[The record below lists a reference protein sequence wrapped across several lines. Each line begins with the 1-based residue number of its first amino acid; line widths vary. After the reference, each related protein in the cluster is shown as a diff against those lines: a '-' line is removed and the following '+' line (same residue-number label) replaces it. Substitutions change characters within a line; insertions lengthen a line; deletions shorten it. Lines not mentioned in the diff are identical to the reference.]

1 MAKYYE
7 MFGFNPSPPPPLR
20 AHIILKF
27 VNSFFNPI
35 NYVV

>member
-7 MFGFNPSPPPPLR
+7 MFAFNPPPPPLR